1 MRSSCPEDPQ
11 TEDRELKF
19 GLAGPL
25 IAVGAGIAI
34 FAHFFLGALAG
45 QGLLYTQLFARLQV
59 ERVPLHFLND
69 VFCLDLTFKP
79 AQRVLQRL
87 AFLHTNFCQSN
98 PPVPL
103 EKRHITRLPH
113 FGEIVGPGT
122 SKMAVLA
129 REARFHLAG
138 RISLIATGHNAGY
151 KPNTQLL
158 TSRREGLIGL
168 GVVAHNDGVAHH
180 HIEIVDPKH
189 VRQP

>member
-19 GLAGPL
+19 GLAL

-34 FAHFFLGALAG
+34 FAHFFLGAFAG
-45 QGLLYTQLFARLQV
+45 QGLLYTQFFAWLQV

-69 VFCLDLTFKP
+69 IFCLDLTFKP

-87 AFLHTNFCQSN
+87 ALLHTNFCQSILLCRWEKGT
-98 PPVPL
+98 PL
-103 EKRHITRLPH
+103 AYLILAKLSALERPKWP
-113 FGEIVGPGT
+113 F
-122 SKMAVLA
+122 LA

-138 RISLIATGHNAGY
+138 RISLIATGRNAGGY

-158 TSRREGLIGL
+158 TSRREGLIASPL
-168 GVVAHNDGVAHH
+168 LRDFRKS
-180 HIEIVDPKH
+180 IRFSKT
-189 VRQP
+189 